1 MNVLILEDE
10 TDTANLLREMI
21 DGHPDFTVV
30 EHLESVVD
38 TVSFLSSENKKIDL
52 MFFDIQL
59 ADGFCFEV
67 FKHVDVSAPVIFCTA
82 FDEYPFQAIKNN
94 GIDYI
99 LKPFKDE
106 DITQALSKYM
116 KLFGSKSHHSVPI
129 LPQMMDEK
137 EPYQQNFLVQY
148 RHETIVKHV
157 DDVAIFSIENDQVY
171 LYSTDGRRYA
181 FFKTLEYV
189 ESVCDPTQFFRVNR
203 GMLVNRNAVKGFEPI
218 ENRKIALSLF
228 IEVPFQIHVSRL
240 KVSAFK
246 KWLRNGKD
254 Q

>member
-10 TDTANLLREMI
+10 IDTANLLREMI
-21 DGHPDFTVV
+21 DGHPDFQVV
-30 EHLESVVD
+30 EQLESVVD
-38 TVSFLSSENKKIDL
+38 TVNYLSSDNNKIDL

-67 FKHVDVSAPVIFCTA
+67 FKHVDITVPIIFCTA

-106 DITQALSKYM
+106 DISQALSKYT
-116 KLFGSKSHHSVPI
+116 KLFGSNNNQN
-129 LPQMMDEK
+129 LPNLPYLMGDK
-137 EPYQQNFLVQY
+137 EQYQQNFLVQY

-157 DDVAIFSIENDQVY
+157 DDVAMFSIENDQVF
-171 LYSTDGRRYA
+171 LYSIEGKRYA
-181 FFKTLEYV
+181 FYKTLEYV
-189 ESVCDPTQFFRVNR
+189 ESVCNPSQFFRINR
-203 GMLVNRNAVKGFEPI
+203 SMLVNRKAVKGFEPI
-218 ENRKIALSLF
+218 ENRKIALSLS
-228 IEVPFQIHVSRL
+228 IEIPYEIQVSRL

-246 KWLRNGKD
+246 QWLHK
-254 Q
+254 